1 MALRKRKSIS
11 VKAAKKN
18 CFEQIVPI
26 PNEFYASNKEE
37 DLILP
42 KRIAVPMALVLQF
55 MQWGAFAS
63 FFAYYSMPISYIRE
77 STIQAEWNYGGPSW
91 NCTPMTA
98 DDFYSMRWN
107 YETCKTIV
115 QPPNEKS
122 VLHASDQTFMP
133 ADFGEFDSGFD
144 IPTRGDAWRYYPFI
158 GTPAFAKGVM
168 GPALPLI
175 SNPSLDHDGVKTAID
190 GIFSQLVD
198 LNTCGLDGF
207 PQHIYRMR
215 NDIVKHDRYIY
226 DIFQVNLK
234 QSLVPPPPSPPP
246 MPPFPSPPST
256 QQSICCGGGTT
267 YDVEESKCQ
276 SGTFMFNGNPGTR
289 CSNFQYGAS
298 VGEFIE
304 EYDHNTAPPTLK
316 SSVLHTA
323 RLQDEKYYSVTDIA
337 GDRTNKVDL
346 KKLNERGHYHT
357 GQNDE
362 CADSG
367 NVCTFLPWSDQG
379 NADCICSDGASGSA
393 TTFGERVENCA
404 KCCIDDA
411 ETCGYDDPTK
421 CNPDLCCY
429 DCSATG
435 DFSDMFFGHGSSS
448 SSPPTKEDPQYASE
462 AYGLPAGFYENC
474 TTTQAEAIAMFT
486 KYNELHDPCEW
497 AKFNGP
503 FTCERAGPTGIGQR
517 FSLAYANALLAYTV
531 ISATI
536 VNIFYAKAK
545 RRAEGKD
552 VEEGVKEVESVDV
565 GPRPTQPTTQ
575 IQFADGTT
583 LTQEQIQAKV

>member
-77 STIQAEWNYGGPSW
+77 STIQAEWNYGGSSW
-91 NCTPMTA
+91 NCTPMMA

-122 VLHASDQTFMP
+122 VLHASDRTFMP

-190 GIFSQLVD
+190 GIFSQLAD

-234 QSLVPPPPSPPP
+234 QAVVPPPPSPPP
-246 MPPFPSPPST
+246 TPPPPPFPSPPST
-256 QQSICCGGGTT
+256 QQSICCGGGTD
-267 YDVEESKCQ
+267 YDVEEPECK
-276 SGTFMFNGNPGTR
+276 SGTFTFNGNPGTK
-289 CSNFQYGAS
+289 CSNFQWSAS
-298 VGEFIE
+298 VGETIYT
-304 EYDHNTAPPTLK
+304 YDNIGN
-316 SSVLHTA
+316 SESEIIHTA
-323 RLQDEKYYSVTDIA
+323 RLKDSKYFSVTDIA
-337 GDRTNKVDL
+337 NDRTNKVAITKVDEYGYYQTGTNDKCTL
-346 KKLNERGHYHT
+346 VDGTTPCPFLLGSVNNEDCKCVDGNGGVDYSATSGYNRIENCV
-357 GQNDE
+357 QCCKNDE
-362 CADSG
+362 A
-367 NVCTFLPWSDQG
+367 
-379 NADCICSDGASGSA
+379 
-393 TTFGERVENCA
+393 
-404 KCCIDDA
+404 
-411 ETCGYDDPTK
+411 TCGGPSGGE

-429 DCSATG
+429 DCNF
-435 DFSDMFFGHGSSS
+435 DFSGDHGYD
-448 SSPPTKEDPQYASE
+448 PYGMPTAKDPDYAMY

-583 LTQEQIQAKV
+583 LTPEQIQAKV

>member
-1 MALRKRKSIS
+1 MTLRKRKSIS

-18 CFEQIVPI
+18 CFEKIVPI

-37 DLILP
+37 DLIVP
-42 KRIAVPMALVLQF
+42 KGKAVPMALVLQF

-63 FFAYYSMPISYIRE
+63 FFTYYSMPISYIRE

-91 NCTPMTA
+91 NCTPMMA
-98 DDFYSMRWN
+98 DDFYNMRWN

-115 QPPNEKS
+115 QPPSEKS
-122 VLHASDQTFMP
+122 VLHVSDQRFMP

-144 IPTRGDAWRYYPFI
+144 IPTRGAAWRYYPFV

-168 GPALPLI
+168 GPALPLN
-175 SNPSLDHDGVKTAID
+175 SNPSLDHEGVKTAID
-190 GIFSQLVD
+190 SIFSQLAD

-207 PQHIYRMR
+207 PQHVYRMR
-215 NDIVKHDRYIY
+215 NEIVKYDRYIY

-234 QSLVPPPPSPPP
+234 QSFVPPPPSPPP
-246 MPPFPSPPST
+246 APPPPPFPSPPST
-256 QQSICCGGGTT
+256 THSVCCGGGTK
-267 YDVEESKCQ
+267 YDVEEPKCQ

-289 CSNFQYGAS
+289 CSNFDWSAS
-298 VGEFIE
+298 VGETISA
-304 EYDHNTAPPTLK
+304 YDNVGNPI
-316 SSVLHTA
+316 SSVIHTA
-323 RLQDEKYYSVTDIA
+323 RLKESQYFSVTDIA
-337 GDRTNKVDL
+337 GDRTNKVPL
-346 KKLNERGHYHT
+346 KKLDEYGHYYT
-357 GQNDE
+357 GQNDQ

-367 NVCTFLPWSDQG
+367 SVCTFLTWSDTNPG
-379 NADCICSDGASGSA
+379 TCNCLDGSGSQA
-393 TTFGERVENCA
+393 TTAYDRVENCV
-404 KCCIDDA
+404 KCCDEA
-411 ETCGYDDPTK
+411 ACGGPDTE
-421 CNPDLCCY
+421 CNPELCCWGCY
-429 DCSATG
+429 DA
-435 DFSDMFFGHGSSS
+435 FGSHSSS
-448 SSPPTKEDPQYASE
+448 SSSSAGGNYMPAAKDPQYASV

-497 AKFNGP
+497 AKLNGP
-503 FTCERAGPTGIGQR
+503 FNCERAGPTGIGQR

-552 VEEGVKEVESVDV
+552 VEKGIEEVEFVDV
-565 GPRPTQPTTQ
+565 GPRPAQPTTQ

-583 LTQEQIQAKV
+583 LTPEQIQAKV